1 VFQPP
6 SVRLLLKDPPAGHG
20 SHLTARAA
28 VIARRLLGL
37 VDVVDVIVLQ
47 EVWHAGSADVLR

>member
-1 VFQPP
+1 M
-6 SVRLLLKDPPAGHG
+6 
-20 SHLTARAA
+20 TARAA